1 MENNMNNYKGTI
13 PQMLLVSV
21 SALII
26 SFISALSSGSNFLSI
41 LIYFIIFALLL
52 LVLFFVT
59 MGALSIANSSVKTEH
74 GKGFVYG
81 SVVHGFMLLFPFA
94 IILLISDVILQ
105 WSAYQTIVATSIITS
120 ASYSTSDLIKLG
132 GSKAVN
138 MLLSLIV
145 GAVFLTLFI
154 LLASLKLLN

>member
-1 MENNMNNYKGTI
+1 MENKMNNYKGTL

-21 SALII
+21 SALTISII
-26 SFISALSSGSNFLSI
+26 SAVSSGTN
-41 LIYFIIFALLL
+41 LISTIVYFIIFAFLL
-52 LVLFFVT
+52 LVLFFGTLGV
-59 MGALSIANSSVKTEH
+59 LNISNSSVKSKY

-120 ASYSTSDLIKLG
+120 VSYSTSDLIKLG
-132 GSKAVN
+132 GSRAGN
-138 MLLSLIV
+138 MFLSLLV
-145 GAVFLTLFI
+145 GVVFLTLFVLI
-154 LLASLKLLN
+154 ASLKLFN

>member
-1 MENNMNNYKGTI
+1 MENNMNNYKGTF

-26 SFISALSSGSNFLSI
+26 SLISALSSGSNLLGI
-41 LIYFIIFALLL
+41 LIYFIIFAIFL

-59 MGALSIANSSVKTEH
+59 MAALSIANSSVKSKY

-94 IILLISDVILQ
+94 IILLISDVIFQ
-105 WSAYQTIVATSIITS
+105 WSAYRTIVATSIITS

-132 GSKAVN
+132 GSKAGN
-138 MLLSLIV
+138 MVLSIIV
-145 GAVFLTLFI
+145 GAIFLTLFI
-154 LLASLKLLN
+154 LIASLNIFS